1 MVYLFLGTGF
11 EEVEAV
17 ATIDVLRRAEVELTT
32 VSVMNERSVEGAHGV
47 RIEADKMFDEV

>member
-32 VSVMNERSVEGAHGV
+32 VSVMN
-47 RIEADKMFDEV
+47 